1 MALPTEALTTAFWSA
16 PRVAAHAL
24 VRAGCVFATSYPG
37 SPVVGIAEE
46 LRAIDDQGCV
56 QFRYATNEKVAFEM
70 AAAAALAGQP
80 AACVMKH
87 VGLNVAL
94 DAVMGVAYT
103 GVKAPLLLI
112 VGDDPS
118 CESSSTEQ
126 DSRHL
131 ARFIGVPCIEPATVD
146 EIPEAIDLAMDLS
159 RQIGALVIFRVTD
172 DLAYSSTTMRFEPVA
187 GPATIDA
194 PRPPFREREYILLP
208 AISRANRPR
217 AIERLERARAI
228 GGSPAYIR
236 ADRTPD
242 GVPSAPADEW
252 HTVHADGQA
261 PGGNGKVVGP
271 TRRAFVVASATY
283 PTFRRTMRRIG
294 AEAPVWRTLMPW
306 PLNEARVVELAARYD
321 ELVVV
326 EALDPILEEQII
338 TILHRHGLT
347 TRVRGSQIFPRHGH
361 LSEDRLAA
369 ILAALLDRPYRP
381 PLNLPADLLLNRGPT
396 FCAGC
401 PHTAFYFG
409 LTEVLNRWSPRPFI
423 GSDIGCYTLGT
434 RSGIDVGDVVLCMGA
449 GLGVATGMALR
460 GVPSIAL
467 IGDSTFLHS
476 GLPSLFNAVE
486 QSVNLVVC
494 ILDNDVS
501 AMTGGQPA
509 VQQVELAE
517 SRLYTLVLGA
527 GVQDV
532 AVVDP
537 FSTEQL
543 QATLSRMLQT
553 PGVSVLISRSPCAL
567 TVPKQPRRPVVHL
580 DRCTACGDCVTRIHC
595 PAISLSPDRQAAV
608 DLDACVGCGLCA
620 QVCPEGAIVP
630 EPYGLGGPSAL
641 GVRL

>member
-1 MALPTEALTTAFWSA
+1 MLQTTDPAIAFWSA
-16 PRVAAHAL
+16 ARVAAHAL
-24 VRAGCVFATSYPG
+24 VRSGCVFATSYPG

-46 LRAIDDQGCV
+46 LRALDDQRLL
-56 QFRYATNEKVAFEM
+56 QFRYATNEKIAFEM

-94 DAVMGVAYT
+94 DAVMGIAYT
-103 GVKAPLLLI
+103 GVKAPLLLV

-126 DSRHL
+126 DSRQL
-131 ARFIGVPCIEPATVD
+131 ARFIGIPCIEPGTVD
-146 EIPEAIDLAMDLS
+146 ELPEAIRLAMQLS
-159 RQIGALVIFRVTD
+159 GQVGAVVMVRLTD
-172 DLAYSSTTMRFEPVA
+172 ELSYSGATMAFEPVET
-187 GPATIDA
+187 PASIDA

-217 AIERLERARAI
+217 AIERLELARAL
-228 GGSPAYIR
+228 GGGDAYVRDDGPPDSDPLPLAMERGSTDHVSPLPR
-236 ADRTPD
+236 TADSPMLGER
-242 GVPSAPADEW
+242 GL
-252 HTVHADGQA
+252 
-261 PGGNGKVVGP
+261 
-271 TRRAFVVASATY
+271 RRAFVVASAAY
-283 PTFRRTMRRIG
+283 PAFKRATVRIG
-294 AEAPVWRTLMPW
+294 ARVPVWRTLMPW
-306 PLNEARVVELAARYD
+306 PLNEERIVELAGRYD

-326 EALDPILEEQII
+326 EALEPVLEEQII
-338 TILHRHGLT
+338 TIVHRHGLA
-347 TRVRGSQIFPRHGH
+347 TRIGGSRIFPRYDH
-361 LSEDRLAA
+361 LDEERQAG
-369 ILAALLDRPYRP
+369 ILASLLGHEYRP
-381 PLNLPADLLLNRGPT
+381 PLTLLTDAVVGRGPT

-401 PHTAFYFG
+401 PHTAFFFG
-409 LTEVLNRWSPRPFI
+409 FTDVVDHLAPRPFI

-486 QSVNLVVC
+486 QRANLVVC

-509 VQQVELAE
+509 VRSQGTDE
-517 SRLYTLVLGA
+517 SRLYSLVLGT
-527 GVQDV
+527 GVRDV

-537 FSTEQL
+537 FESGRLQSTL
-543 QATLSRMLQT
+543 ARMLQT
-553 PGVSVLISRSPCAL
+553 EGVSVLIARSPCAL
-567 TVPKQPRRPVVHL
+567 TVPKQPRRPIVNL
-580 DRCTACGDCVTRIHC
+580 ARCTGCGDCVTRIHC
-595 PAISLSPDRQAAV
+595 PALGLSADRHCVVDV
-608 DLDACVGCGLCA
+608 DLCVGCGLCA

-630 EPYGLGGPSAL
+630 QPYGAGAL
-641 GVRL
+641 Q